1 MELSAQIE
9 ALLFWKAEPISAKR
23 LVQILKKEPKEIESA
38 LLKLEEQLV
47 GRGLCLVY
55 KDDEVTLAT
64 ARGCAEMIETLT
76 KEELTKD
83 LGKAGLETLSIV
95 IYRGPVSRSEIDY
108 IRGVNSN
115 FILRNLLV
123 RGLVERVS
131 KPGDERSYLY
141 KPTFDLLAYI
151 GVKRVEDL
159 PEYTRMREE
168 IETLQKQTEN
178 DSKISK
184 ADLEETIYP
193 ENSPSDEN
201 RDTLSK

>member
-1 MELSAQIE
+1 MELDAQIE

-23 LVQILKKEPKEIESA
+23 LVQILKKDPKEIESA
-38 LLKLEEQLV
+38 LLKLEQRLI

-55 KDDEVTLAT
+55 KEDAVTLAT
-64 ARGCAEMIETLT
+64 APEHAEMIEVLT
-76 KEELTKD
+76 KEELVKD

-123 RGLVERVS
+123 RGLVERVT

-141 KPTFDLLAYI
+141 KPTFELLAHL
-151 GVKRVEDL
+151 GVKKVEDL
-159 PEYTRMREE
+159 PDYTKMREE
-168 IETLQKQTEN
+168 IGLSQKEVEKTEKNESSEAVVSSRTDEGCATLEQ
-178 DSKISK
+178 
-184 ADLEETIYP
+184 
-193 ENSPSDEN
+193 
-201 RDTLSK
+201 

>member
-1 MELSAQIE
+1 MELDAQIE

-23 LVQILKKEPKEIESA
+23 LVQILKKDPKEIEAA
-38 LLKLEEQLV
+38 LLKLEERLT

-55 KDDEVTLAT
+55 KEDAVTLAT
-64 ARGCAEMIETLT
+64 SPENAEMIETLT

-123 RGLVERVS
+123 RGLVERVT

-141 KPTFDLLAYI
+141 KPTFELLAHL
-151 GVKRVEDL
+151 GVKKVEDL
-159 PEYTRMREE
+159 PEYTKMREE
-168 IETLQKQTEN
+168 IELSQKEAEK
-178 DSKISK
+178 SEKK
-184 ADLEETIYP
+184 ETG
-193 ENSPSDEN
+193 E
-201 RDTLSK
+201 

>member
-1 MELSAQIE
+1 MELDAQIE

-23 LVQILKKEPKEIESA
+23 LVQILKKDPKEIEQA
-38 LLKLEEQLV
+38 LLKLEQRLA

-55 KDDEVTLAT
+55 KEDAVTLAT
-64 ARGCAEMIETLT
+64 SPENAEMIEALT
-76 KEELTKD
+76 KEELIKD

-123 RGLVERVS
+123 RGLVERVT

-141 KPTFDLLAYI
+141 KPTFDLLAHL
-151 GVKRVEDL
+151 GVKKVEDL
-159 PEYTRMREE
+159 PEYTQMREE
-168 IETLQKQTEN
+168 IELSQKEAEKTEKKETGEADSISSPGENHATLE
-178 DSKISK
+178 
-184 ADLEETIYP
+184 
-193 ENSPSDEN
+193 
-201 RDTLSK
+201 